1 MLFALS
7 LLLDVSGD
15 WNSRAIWPHEG
26 YHHPT
31 QPPLPQNVSSAGVI
45 DVLSHWKLI
54 KLKVNKQKGAHE
66 SPNLASLF
74 MVRRQWTLQ
83 THIGQEGDLSPRTV
97 CYMASPQTKNDGC
110 FPSTPKVTLLSYCGR
125 LGEFRNSIF
134 LGHLFPLWYIKRTCP
149 IKITIFQRIACL

>member
-1 MLFALS
+1 MDAPFVPSASAVKVVTLSFLSHMLFALS

-31 QPPLPQNVSSAGVI
+31 QPLLLQNVSSAGVT

-54 KLKVNKQKGAHE
+54 KLKVNKQKRARE

-74 MVRRQWTLQ
+74 MVSRQWPTKWARTLQ
-83 THIGQEGDLSPRTV
+83 THIGQERDLSPRTV
-97 CYMASPQTKNDGC
+97 CYMASPQTKKDGC
-110 FPSTPKVTLLSYCGR
+110 FPGTPEVSNPALL
-125 LGEFRNSIF
+125 
-134 LGHLFPLWYIKRTCP
+134 LW
-149 IKITIFQRIACL
+149 